1 MIKKIKKLFT
11 QKEIYRSSLLIILII
26 TGLIF
31 EIFGIAVIIPVISLL
46 FDANFSSENYLI
58 QNLNNFF
65 SETGISKSKRT
76 LLLFI
81 TAVFLIKTIIQIII
95 TYLQK
100 RLVTSISRNLTNRL
114 FVLYINQP
122 YIYYTE
128 VNRSR
133 IIQFLQTEM
142 LFFFNYFESLLG
154 FIAELIIFAGIYILI
169 FIIEPSGLII
179 LTVSYLISGYIYY
192 RLSNKRIKKWGRI
205 RLNIDQ
211 ILSKLIL
218 ESIGNIKNVILNNYN
233 KKFSDF
239 FMKKNLIK
247 AKYSSY
253 QLTVNQLPR
262 IYFEFIALISIIS
275 FIFLMIYQGKDSA
288 SIIFILAIFAAASFK
303 ILPSINKMF
312 TYYQQINY
320 YGSSFDKIYD
330 ELAALT
336 NISQTETKKSLKFNQ
351 SIEMKNLNFGYEK
364 NKFILNNIN
373 LKIKKGD
380 IIGIIGKSGS
390 GKSTL
395 VNLLSGLLSP
405 DKGTIFID
413 GVNIH
418 SSLKEYQ
425 SKIGY
430 VSQSVV
436 LLDESIKKNI
446 AFEFEDDKIDIDR
459 VSHVIDQVE
468 LTDWINNLENGTD
481 TSVGDQGIQISGG
494 QKQRLSIAS
503 ALFKNPEIMIFDEPT
518 SSLDEDTE
526 TKVLNM
532 IKNLKRNKTIIIISH
547 NHSKLSFC
555 DKTYMIE
562 NGNLKEIDI

>member
-1 MIKKIKKLFT
+1 M
-11 QKEIYRSSLLIILII
+11 
-26 TGLIF
+26 
-31 EIFGIAVIIPVISLL
+31 
-46 FDANFSSENYLI
+46 
-58 QNLNNFF
+58 
-65 SETGISKSKRT
+65 
-76 LLLFI
+76 
-81 TAVFLIKTIIQIII
+81 
-95 TYLQK
+95 
-100 RLVTSISRNLTNRL
+100 
-114 FVLYINQP
+114 LYINQP

-239 FMKKNLIK
+239 FIKKNLIK

-320 YGSSFDKIYD
+320 YGSSF
-330 ELAALT
+330 
-336 NISQTETKKSLKFNQ
+336 
-351 SIEMKNLNFGYEK
+351 
-364 NKFILNNIN
+364 
-373 LKIKKGD
+373 
-380 IIGIIGKSGS
+380 
-390 GKSTL
+390 
-395 VNLLSGLLSP
+395 
-405 DKGTIFID
+405 
-413 GVNIH
+413 
-418 SSLKEYQ
+418 
-425 SKIGY
+425 
-430 VSQSVV
+430 
-436 LLDESIKKNI
+436 
-446 AFEFEDDKIDIDR
+446 
-459 VSHVIDQVE
+459 
-468 LTDWINNLENGTD
+468 
-481 TSVGDQGIQISGG
+481 
-494 QKQRLSIAS
+494 
-503 ALFKNPEIMIFDEPT
+503 
-518 SSLDEDTE
+518 
-526 TKVLNM
+526 
-532 IKNLKRNKTIIIISH
+532 
-547 NHSKLSFC
+547 
-555 DKTYMIE
+555 
-562 NGNLKEIDI
+562 

>member
-192 RLSNKRIKKWGRI
+192 RLSNKR
-205 RLNIDQ
+205 
-211 ILSKLIL
+211 KLACKHND
-218 ESIGNIKNVILNNYN
+218 E
-233 KKFSDF
+233 
-239 FMKKNLIK
+239 
-247 AKYSSY
+247 
-253 QLTVNQLPR
+253 
-262 IYFEFIALISIIS
+262 
-275 FIFLMIYQGKDSA
+275 
-288 SIIFILAIFAAASFK
+288 K
-303 ILPSINKMF
+303 I
-312 TYYQQINY
+312 
-320 YGSSFDKIYD
+320 
-330 ELAALT
+330 
-336 NISQTETKKSLKFNQ
+336 
-351 SIEMKNLNFGYEK
+351 
-364 NKFILNNIN
+364 
-373 LKIKKGD
+373 
-380 IIGIIGKSGS
+380 
-390 GKSTL
+390 
-395 VNLLSGLLSP
+395 
-405 DKGTIFID
+405 
-413 GVNIH
+413 
-418 SSLKEYQ
+418 
-425 SKIGY
+425 
-430 VSQSVV
+430 
-436 LLDESIKKNI
+436 
-446 AFEFEDDKIDIDR
+446 
-459 VSHVIDQVE
+459 
-468 LTDWINNLENGTD
+468 
-481 TSVGDQGIQISGG
+481 
-494 QKQRLSIAS
+494 
-503 ALFKNPEIMIFDEPT
+503 
-518 SSLDEDTE
+518 
-526 TKVLNM
+526 
-532 IKNLKRNKTIIIISH
+532 
-547 NHSKLSFC
+547 
-555 DKTYMIE
+555 
-562 NGNLKEIDI
+562 